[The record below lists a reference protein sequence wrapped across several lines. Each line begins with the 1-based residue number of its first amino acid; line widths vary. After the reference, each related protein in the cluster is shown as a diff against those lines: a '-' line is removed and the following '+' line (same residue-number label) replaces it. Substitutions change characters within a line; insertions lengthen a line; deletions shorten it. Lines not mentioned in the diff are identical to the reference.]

1 MSFNCDFWF
10 NKLNQWI
17 SYGTMDGPISVVFAD
32 ICLCKMEEEA
42 DVPVKPIFANFML
55 TKQT

>member
-1 MSFNCDFWF
+1 
-10 NKLNQWI
+10 
-17 SYGTMDGPISVVFAD
+17 MDGPISVVFAD